1 MSRPL
6 QVPRV
11 VIILNKIWHYRGP
24 VKRFGKVVCWMYDEY
39 TTADTLGKALSNI
52 AYKYKKE
59 NGLAPTARVE
69 LEKLFMEVE
78 EL

>member
-1 MSRPL
+1 M
-6 QVPRV
+6 VC
-11 VIILNKIWHYRGP
+11 P
-24 VKRFGKVVCWMYDEY
+24 VYDEY

-52 AYKYKKE
+52 SYKYKKE

-69 LEKLFMEVE
+69 LEKLFLEVE